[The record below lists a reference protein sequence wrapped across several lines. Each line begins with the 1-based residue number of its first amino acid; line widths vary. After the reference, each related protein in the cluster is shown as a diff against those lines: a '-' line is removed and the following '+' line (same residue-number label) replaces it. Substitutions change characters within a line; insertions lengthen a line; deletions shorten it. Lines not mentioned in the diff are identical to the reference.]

1 MTSLTNDPM
10 VERALESALQG
21 RVDIDPERV
30 EQGLVKLVLMVVET
44 LRQVIER
51 QAVRRVE
58 GGTLTD
64 EEIERLGL
72 TLMRLEDKMAELRR
86 QFDLSE
92 DDLSLKLRL
101 PLGDL

>member
-1 MTSLTNDPM
+1 MIAQ
-10 VERALESALQG
+10 ALENALQG

-58 GGTLTD
+58 AGALSED
-64 EEIERLGL
+64 EIERLGL
-72 TLMRLEDKMAELRR
+72 TLMRLEEKMAELRR
-86 QFDLSE
+86 QFDLSD
-92 DDLSLKLRL
+92 DDLSLTLRL
-101 PLGDL
+101 PIGEL

>member
-1 MTSLTNDPM
+1 MTGFAGGPAVT
-10 VERALESALQG
+10 ETLESVLQG

-51 QAVRRVE
+51 QAIRRVE
-58 GGTLTD
+58 AGALTD

-72 TLMRLEDKMAELRR
+72 TLLRLEEKMAELRV
-86 QFDLSE
+86 QFNLSE
-92 DDLSLKLRL
+92 ADLSLKLRL
-101 PLGDL
+101 PLGEL